1 MPVNMKKKKKG
12 EREEREEKKKAE
24 VWVEKTR
31 ELPLRV
37 SKIPESQPSPR
48 AARVMALPPT

>member
-12 EREEREEKKKAE
+12 EREERGEKKKAE

-48 AARVMALPPT
+48 AALE